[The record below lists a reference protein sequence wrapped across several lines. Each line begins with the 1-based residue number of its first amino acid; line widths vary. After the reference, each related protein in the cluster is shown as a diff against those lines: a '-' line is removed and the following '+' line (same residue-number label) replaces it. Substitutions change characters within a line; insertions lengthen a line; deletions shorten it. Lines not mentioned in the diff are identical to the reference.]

1 MDNEFLSRS
10 GLTVDMLLCDAA
22 QVAGGKLFVL
32 GGGLASIGPKP
43 QPLAIALQIT
53 VPWDR
58 ANIGHEWQIELIDED
73 GQPVVVNEKP
83 VLMRGRFE
91 AGRPAGL
98 QPGSPLGVSLAINLS
113 PFRLVGGR
121 SYAFSLTINDE
132 NRPDWRVR
140 FFVKPA
146 RAGP

>member
-58 ANIGHEWQIELIDED
+58 ANIRHEWQVELIDED
-73 GQPVVVNEKP
+73 GQAVVVNGKP

-113 PFRLVGGR
+113 PFRLAGGR
-121 SYAFSLTINDE
+121 SYAFALTIDDE
-132 NRPDWRVR
+132 KRPDWRVR
-140 FFVKPA
+140 FFVKPTP
-146 RAGP
+146 AG

>member
-73 GQPVVVNEKP
+73 GQAVVVNDKP

-140 FFVKPA
+140 FFVKPS
-146 RAGP
+146 RTG

>member
-58 ANIGHEWQIELIDED
+58 ANIAHEWQVELIDED
-73 GQPVVVNEKP
+73 GQEVVVNDKP
-83 VLMRGRFE
+83 VVMRGRFE

-113 PFRLVGGR
+113 PFRLTGGR
-121 SYAFSLTINDE
+121 SYAFALSINE
-132 NRPDWRVR
+132 EKRPDWRVR
-140 FFVKPA
+140 FFVKPTRTA
-146 RAGP
+146 